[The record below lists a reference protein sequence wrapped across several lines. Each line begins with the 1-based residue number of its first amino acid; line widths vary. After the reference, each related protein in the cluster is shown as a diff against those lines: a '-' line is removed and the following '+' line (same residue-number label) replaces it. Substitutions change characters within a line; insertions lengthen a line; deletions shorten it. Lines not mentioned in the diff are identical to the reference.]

1 MAEADIKREV
11 AKWRRGVEDGSIG
24 GGGGGPTGLPTGYLT
39 GLETAINSGSPL
51 TDIDFGIG
59 ACRSSDDNE
68 DIRLTSSLTKELD
81 NVWAA
86 GTGAGGRASAVSLTA
101 DTWYHMF
108 VITDGTTVD
117 AGFDTSLSA
126 TNLLADS
133 GYTQF
138 RRIGSI
144 LTDSSSEIIPYTQLG
159 SRFLW
164 DDAITDVDNLAV
176 STTGAL
182 AVVSVPVDLEVVALV
197 NFVGFHTASRQFLLT
212 SPQQDNIAAGSANHT
227 VRVNSNSRFGS
238 TEIEIKTDSSSQLRH
253 RADGGGGASIWILTR
268 GWVDPRAEFQSGG
281 AGQVSRAT
289 SSEYCPGYTFTF
301 VDTDTWRITGIN
313 AENLFNVGRRL
324 KFIDGG
330 STYFGTVTAVDFGIT
345 SAGDTTIDM
354 SMESGDVLTNS
365 ITEVCLV
372 TGATAWS
379 PIVDDPFGGTPV
391 LDIATGQIG
400 GQQWWVI
407 IGTGGRLAT
416 STDGGLNW
424 TIRSTGTVVT
434 LQAIAY
440 DPDNEYFFCGGDD
453 GVVLYSSNGTTWTLD
468 TASLPAASNSNTG
481 DVVGAAYIADQQL
494 WSLMYED
501 SAPNKRPINSSDQ
514 GSTWVE
520 GTGALGN
527 PDPRRYR
534 KRGSSGNPNDV
545 VQGLTDDVWRCD
557 PNTGSWSQVES
568 NVGDTVTAL
577 ESEFLSSTYIL
588 YIGLENGNIQRRRP
602 TAIRTD
608 DVTFTA
614 AIRMI
619 VYSALHDRWVAVGDS
634 QMVGYLDQS
643 AADADDAWTFVA
655 SGFGPTVNINC
666 VAFNETD
673 GVFVAGGQ
681 DGSICRSSNGTN

>member
-1 MAEADIKREV
+1 MAQVDIVREQS
-11 AKWRRGVEDGSIG
+11 KWRRDVENGTIG

-39 GLETAINSGSPL
+39 GLITAINVGSPL
-51 TDIDFGIG
+51 TDIDIGIG
-59 ACRSSDDNE
+59 AARSSDDQE
-68 DIRLTSSLTKELD
+68 DIRLTSALTKELD

-86 GTGAGGRASAVSLTA
+86 GTGAGGRASAAALTA
-101 DTWYHMF
+101 NTWYHMF
-108 VITDGTTVD
+108 VITDGTDVD

-144 LTDSSSEIIPYTQLG
+144 LTDGSSDIIPYLQTAN
-159 SRFLW
+159 RFIW
-164 DDAITDVDNLAV
+164 DTPRLDINAVLSTTAVLAV
-176 STTGAL
+176 LSTPIDLKTKALLNVQLDQGTGTLHIIFTDPDTPDTAPTSGIRT
-182 AVVSVPVDLEVVALV
+182 ARGEANAINQNVELEV
-197 NFVGFHTASRQFLLT
+197 LT
-212 SPQQDNIAAGSANHT
+212 DT
-227 VRVNSNSRFGS
+227 
-238 TEIEIKTDSSSQLRH
+238 SSQVRW
-253 RADGGGGASIWILTR
+253 RADSVNGNTQTMCR
-268 GWVDPRAEFQSGG
+268 GWEDPRADFQSGG
-281 AGQVSRAT
+281 AGQVQRAT
-289 SSEYCPGYTFTF
+289 SSEYCPGYTYTF

-324 KFIDGG
+324 KFIDGA
-330 STYFGTVTAVDFGIT
+330 STYFGTVTAVDYDVT

-354 SMESGDVLTNS
+354 SMESGDVLTNT

-379 PIVDDPFGGTPV
+379 PITDDPFGGTPI

-434 LQAIAY
+434 LQAIAF
-440 DPDNEYFFCGGDD
+440 DPDNEFFFCGGDD
-453 GVVLYSSNGTTWTLD
+453 GVVLYSGNGTTWTLD
-468 TASLPAASNSNTG
+468 TTSLPAASNSGTG
-481 DVVGAAYIADQQL
+481 DVVGAAYIANEQL

-501 SAPNKRPINSSDQ
+501 SAPNKRPINSSNQ
-514 GSTWVE
+514 GTTWIE
-520 GTGALGN
+520 GVGALGD
-527 PDPRRYR
+527 PQPRRYR
-534 KRGSSGNPNDV
+534 ARGNSVGSLV
-545 VQGLTDDVWRCD
+545 MQALSDDVWSTD
-557 PNTGSWSQVES
+557 PNSGSWTNIDS
-568 NVGDTVTAL
+568 NVGDLTTAVEGRFLGGSEYRFVAHADGTVQ
-577 ESEFLSSTYIL
+577 ER
-588 YIGLENGNIQRRRP
+588 GVG
-602 TAIRTD
+602 AIRTD
-608 DVTFTA
+608 DVTFSA
-614 AIRMI
+614 QINMMI
-619 VYSALHDRWVAVGDS
+619 YSALHDRWVAVGNTANL
-634 QMVGYLDQS
+634 GYIDHV
-643 AADADDAWTFVA
+643 DAQTDDAWTFVA